1 MHESDLLNH
10 RAAILLQGEAVRD
23 PSSMEAMR
31 GRRRSHAI
39 GLPTRLNVARPT
51 LHQVSAEPP
60 APSRTR
66 RPECHVCRVPRVPRA
81 ACAAC
86 ALRQPL
92 FALHTLH
99 PALCALQVSSD
110 SLNQQ
115 EHAQERK
122 RSLAGR
128 PSLAGSK
135 SAASLLDRL
144 GTFVPTAEAA

>member
-60 APSRTR
+60 APSRAR
-66 RPECHVCRVPRVPRA
+66 RPECHVCRVPRVPRVLSA
-81 ACAAC
+81 NLCLHSTLC
-86 ALRQPL
+86 TLRS
-92 FALHTLH
+92 
-99 PALCALQVSSD
+99 ALC
-110 SLNQQ
+110 
-115 EHAQERK
+115 R
-122 RSLAGR
+122 
-128 PSLAGSK
+128 
-135 SAASLLDRL
+135 
-144 GTFVPTAEAA
+144 